1 MIFTLCDYK
10 YTRIFFC
17 VMCSSTNITYLF
29 GLFEWYEY
37 SNIFSRTSHSGR
49 DQNQASKSTLKN
61 IVWPASWL
69 QHPECVSQHDRE
81 WKFQIEAAFG
91 FPFPGRVQCT
101 FRQNPIFREQSFV
114 PFLESPP
121 HQCLDS
127 PLAKL
132 PFSMF
137 DPETERQLCLP
148 VLPCTVTR
156 QLPWGDFSLKCRR
169 FAPPVTI
176 ALQQLA
182 TQVQN
187 FVLKMS
193 CSGVFRWVL
202 SCVLSETC

>member
-1 MIFTLCDYK
+1 M
-10 YTRIFFC
+10 
-17 VMCSSTNITYLF
+17 
-29 GLFEWYEY
+29 
-37 SNIFSRTSHSGR
+37 SHSSQ
-49 DQNQASKSTLKN
+49 DQNQASKSTLKS
-61 IVWPASWL
+61 IVWPARWL

-81 WKFQIEAAFG
+81 RKFQIEAAFG
-91 FPFPGRVQCT
+91 FSFPGGLQCT
-101 FRQNPIFREQSFV
+101 FRQSPFSGNNPSS
-114 PFLESPP
+114 PFWSP
-121 HQCLDS
+121 HQCPDS

-169 FAPPVTI
+169 FAPPVTL
-176 ALQQLA
+176 APQQLA

-202 SCVLSETC
+202 GCVLSETC